1 VVYLES
7 IGVVHRDLKP
17 DNVMIS
23 LNHDAEKGSDKV
35 PEIKLIDF
43 NVAFCFDV
51 ASAEKPIKIKGG
63 TGLKH
68 WSAPETRLQLFYGI
82 ESESWTIGC
91 LLYFVLFGVAPFNE
105 DSDLKNQSLQINLA
119 LEQD

>member
-1 VVYLES
+1 MVYLEG

-23 LNHDAEKGSDKV
+23 SDECAEKV

-51 ASAEKPIKIKGG
+51 ASASKPIKIKGG
-63 TGLKH
+63 TGLKQ

-91 LLYFVLFGVAPFNE
+91 LLYFMLFGVAPFNE
-105 DSDLKNQSLQINLA
+105 DSEMKNQSLQLNLA
-119 LEQD
+119 L